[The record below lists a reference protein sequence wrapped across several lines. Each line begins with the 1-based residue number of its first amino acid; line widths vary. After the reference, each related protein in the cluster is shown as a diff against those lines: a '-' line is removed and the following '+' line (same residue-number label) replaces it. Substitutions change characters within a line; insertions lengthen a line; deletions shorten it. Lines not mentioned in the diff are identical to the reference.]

1 MVKDIAADLRE
12 EAVAAAD
19 LDSDDEDGT
28 VAEMEAP
35 SSDQNSP
42 EAVEAAVTSAATE
55 PSRAATPRATTPAR
69 HADSVQPE
77 SNEDAQSV
85 LNQLQQQPTKIKGA
99 MPCPTDPE
107 CARSAPE
114 QLQQAPVTL
123 LPDGPV
129 PRSER
134 RSTQASGATVDE
146 TRAPAELMP
155 DLRHLQQPTS
165 PATKANQPAESQLN
179 ATETKTKVA
188 EASDGSSSSMSSS
201 PADTASKTTKK
212 KDPVLANTEPKDSK
226 LIKTLLQRAMK
237 RPLQRSSPEKLAVK
251 LVKPDVQTASSQ
263 RRQSPQPTKATKQ
276 NGSTY
281 LPGVAGEAQTASW
294 PDNRDWH
301 ASSPEKPWWNTAAEG
316 VPQRLWINQQ
326 DYEKLWSEGRVRS
339 ERAEGKDSEDDDGST
354 RVAHDGA
361 AQMLRT
367 TAAAEQLDGQQRGT
381 NRGRFGSR
389 GRE

>member
-1 MVKDIAADLRE
+1 
-12 EAVAAAD
+12 
-19 LDSDDEDGT
+19 
-28 VAEMEAP
+28 
-35 SSDQNSP
+35 
-42 EAVEAAVTSAATE
+42 
-55 PSRAATPRATTPAR
+55 
-69 HADSVQPE
+69 
-77 SNEDAQSV
+77 
-85 LNQLQQQPTKIKGA
+85 

-316 VPQRLWINQQ
+316 TARIPGVTCWNSKYSVWVIDLTQEYLSDSGLTSKITRSYGVK
-326 DYEKLWSEGRVRS
+326 DECGASEQKVRT
-339 ERAEGKDSEDDDGST
+339 A
-354 RVAHDGA
+354 
-361 AQMLRT
+361 RT
-367 TAAAEQLDGQQRGT
+367 TMAARALRMT
-381 NRGRFGSR
+381 APRRR
-389 GRE
+389 

>member
-1 MVKDIAADLRE
+1 MAKDIAADLRE

-19 LDSDDEDGT
+19 LDSDDEDGAET
-28 VAEMEAP
+28 EMEAQD
-35 SSDQNSP
+35 SDQNSP
-42 EAVEAAVTSAATE
+42 EAVGAAV
-55 PSRAATPRATTPAR
+55 
-69 HADSVQPE
+69 HADSAQPE
-77 SNEDAQSV
+77 SHEDAQSV
-85 LNQLQQQPTKIKGA
+85 LKQLQQQSTKIKGV
-99 MPCPTDPE
+99 MPWPTDPA

-114 QLQQAPVTL
+114 QLQQAPATL

-134 RSTQASGATVDE
+134 RPTQASGATVDE

-155 DLRHLQQPTS
+155 DLQHLQQPTS
-165 PATKANQPAESQLN
+165 PATKAKQPAESQMN

-201 PADTASKTTKK
+201 PADTALKTTKK

-237 RPLQRSSPEKLAVK
+237 QPLQRSSPEKPAVK
-251 LVKPDVQTASSQ
+251 LVKPDVQTASQ

-281 LPGVAGEAQTASW
+281 LPGVAGGEQTASW

-316 VPQRLWINQQ
+316 TARVPGVTCWNSKYSVWVIDLTQEYLSDSGLTSKIT
-326 DYEKLWSEGRVRS
+326 RS
-339 ERAEGKDSEDDDGST
+339 YGVKDECG
-354 RVAHDGA
+354 
-361 AQMLRT
+361 
-367 TAAAEQLDGQQRGT
+367 
-381 NRGRFGSR
+381 
-389 GRE
+389 